1 MSPSYGSQSMVAPL
15 KRVLVKR
22 PDEAF
27 GRADPARWHY
37 TSQPDLALA
46 RGEHDAL
53 TALLREAGTDVV
65 FHDQPMPGHADAIYV
80 FDPALVTDQGAVLLR
95 MGKDLRRGEEA
106 MLGRVLEDLSIPILY
121 ALHGEARA
129 EGGDLLWVDE
139 NTLAVGLGFRT
150 NVAGFRQ
157 LCEALDPLGVDVLP
171 FELPY
176 YQGPEA
182 CLHLLSLISLVDEDL
197 AVVYPPL
204 MPVTFWQF
212 LNDRGI
218 AMIEVPENEFLTM
231 GPNVL
236 ATAPRRCIMLAGN
249 PVTQAKLE
257 AAGCAVQTY
266 VGDEISHKA
275 EGGPT
280 CLTRPLWRVY

>member
-129 EGGDLLWVDE
+129 EGGDLLGWMKIPWQLVWASAPMWPGSA
-139 NTLAVGLGFRT
+139 NCVKPWTLWEWM
-150 NVAGFRQ
+150 
-157 LCEALDPLGVDVLP
+157 CCPLNYLITRVRKP
-171 FELPY
+171 
-176 YQGPEA
+176 A
-182 CLHLLSLISLVDEDL
+182 CTCSLS
-197 AVVYPPL
+197 
-204 MPVTFWQF
+204 
-212 LNDRGI
+212 
-218 AMIEVPENEFLTM
+218 
-231 GPNVL
+231 
-236 ATAPRRCIMLAGN
+236 
-249 PVTQAKLE
+249 
-257 AAGCAVQTY
+257 
-266 VGDEISHKA
+266 
-275 EGGPT
+275 
-280 CLTRPLWRVY
+280 